1 MLKTVSRFVRR
12 LSHGEPLIV
21 VSGLPRSGTSMAM
34 KMLEAGGVSLVE
46 DSIRTADEDNPRGY
60 YEDERVKDLA
70 QMNDKSW
77 LREARGK
84 GIKIISHLLRELP
97 TDNNYKVLFIRRS
110 LDEVLASQAK
120 MLVRRGEETTT
131 DDTTMRELF
140 EGDLWRALYQL
151 KRGPHFE
158 FLELEHRAFLDDPK
172 TQAEKIRD
180 FLAMDLDVEAMA
192 AVVDRSLHRNRAE
205 DLSGG
210 TEA

>member
-1 MLKTVSRFVRR
+1 
-12 LSHGEPLIV
+12 
-21 VSGLPRSGTSMAM
+21 MAM

-46 DSIRTADEDNPRGY
+46 DSIRTADEDNPKGY

-70 QMNDKSW
+70 QMNDKTW

-97 TDNNYKVLFIRRS
+97 TDNNYKVLFIRRN

-120 MLVRRGEETTT
+120 MLVRRGEESTT
-131 DDTTMRELF
+131 DDATMRELF

-151 KRGPHFE
+151 KRGAHFE
-158 FLELEHRAFLDDPK
+158 WLELEHRAFLDDP
-172 TQAEKIRD
+172 TAQAEKIRD
-180 FLAMDLDVEAMA
+180 FLAMDLDIEAMA

-205 DLSGG
+205 DLAGQADS
-210 TEA
+210 